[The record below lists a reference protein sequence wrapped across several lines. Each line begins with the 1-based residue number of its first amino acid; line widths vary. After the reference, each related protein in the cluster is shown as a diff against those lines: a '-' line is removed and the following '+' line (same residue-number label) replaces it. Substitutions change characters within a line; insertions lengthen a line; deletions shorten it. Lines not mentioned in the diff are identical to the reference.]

1 MNTHGRVARLVG
13 HLDPDAAEEKAR
25 SQTIVNAAPV
35 AGMGGMQGMMTS
47 LLPMLAIGGYM
58 FFQNRGKNKEEK
70 REFTELERVSEELG
84 FDVERM
90 DALGEWADKLI
101 KKKQLPGVVIAVAR
115 KGRLVFHEAFG
126 DRTYQ
131 RDSILAIEGMVTP
144 VSLKQQ
150 LSCAGSV
157 RLGEWIAVGHTCSA
171 AVAVFVNCDACADH
185 YRGTTD
191 ACG

>member
-1 MNTHGRVARLVG
+1 MKLTRRQL
-13 HLDPDAAEEKAR
+13 
-25 SQTIVNAAPV
+25 NAIITENLF
-35 AGMGGMQGMMTS
+35 GD
-47 LLPMLAIGGYM
+47 
-58 FFQNRGKNKEEK
+58 FFGKNKEEK
-70 REFTELERVSEELG
+70 RELTELERVSEELG

-115 KGRLVFHEAFG
+115 KGRVVFHEAFG

-144 VSLKQQ
+144 VSFKQQ

-157 RLGEWIAVGHTCSA
+157 RLGAWIA
-171 AVAVFVNCDACADH
+171 
-185 YRGTTD
+185 GTHLLRH
-191 ACG
+191 CRRFLS